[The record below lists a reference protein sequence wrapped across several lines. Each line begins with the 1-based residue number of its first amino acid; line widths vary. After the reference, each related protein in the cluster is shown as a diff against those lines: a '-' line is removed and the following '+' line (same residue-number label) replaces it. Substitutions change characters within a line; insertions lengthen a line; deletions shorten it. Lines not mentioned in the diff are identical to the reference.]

1 MSGLTGRR
9 RFGCAPTS
17 RPWPNVLPHW
27 LRSLLRGADRM
38 EEREA
43 SIGEVAT
50 AERLMLTAFRKNLD
64 ELLAGRADP
73 RPRADDDKAIFAL
86 ADQAVKQY
94 HAATARNPDLPRLS
108 AVQCWEIRQRLY
120 VSHSALGPLGQLLAV
135 DGVEDIHIN
144 GTRSGYLEYGD
155 RREPLPVTYSSEDDL
170 IDIVKYYAEQGGKHF
185 DPANP
190 MVTVTLRDGS
200 RLNAILPPVAKP
212 LVITIRK
219 QQLRRFLSLKDL
231 EREDA
236 IPAQAIPILDAAV
249 RARLNTVIC
258 GPTGSGKTT
267 MARILALLV
276 PPGERTRVLET
287 ETELWLHELREE
299 DFFSLEERDANVE
312 GAGRVSL
319 QDLFQRGA
327 LRQRPRR
334 IIVGEVRGKEALD
347 MLHAMTSGHDGSLTT
362 VHASSPRLCLNRLQ
376 MLAMSADPNLSP
388 LVVNQM
394 VGTGVDM
401 VIQLGMFKRGERLS
415 RRMTRLCFVDH
426 NIEDPSMGPIVQ
438 QICRYR
444 LAEDDWEWEPE
455 AVRFLPGKIRD
466 KF

>member
-1 MSGLTGRR
+1 
-9 RFGCAPTS
+9 
-17 RPWPNVLPHW
+17 
-27 LRSLLRGADRM
+27 M

-43 SIGEVAT
+43 SNSEIAT

-64 ELLAGRADP
+64 ELLADRADP
-73 RPRADDDKAIFAL
+73 RPRPDDDKAIFAL

-94 HAATARNPDLPRLS
+94 HAATARTPDVPRLS

-249 RARLNTVIC
+249 RARLNAVIC

-276 PPGERTRVLET
+276 PPGERTCVLET

-347 MLHAMTSGHDGSLTT
+347 MLHAMTSGHDGSFTT
-362 VHASSPRLCLNRLQ
+362 LHASGPRAALNRLEV
-376 MLAMSADPNLSP
+376 LAMSADPHLAP
-388 LVVNQM
+388 TVVRQM
-394 VGTGVDM
+394 VAGAVDLIVHLGTYQRGDTACRR
-401 VIQLGMFKRGERLS
+401 LGSLA
-415 RRMTRLCFVDH
+415 FVAE
-426 NIEDPSMGPIVQ
+426 NPEDPFGGALLQ
-438 QICRYR
+438 EFCRYVPQS
-444 LAEDDWEWEPE
+444 DDWQWESAALLHIPTK
-455 AVRFLPGKIRD
+455 VRD
-466 KF
+466 KLELVGVEPAGLLFQTIGHA

>member
-1 MSGLTGRR
+1 
-9 RFGCAPTS
+9 
-17 RPWPNVLPHW
+17 
-27 LRSLLRGADRM
+27 M
-38 EEREA
+38 EDHEA
-43 SIGEVAT
+43 SNSEVAT

-249 RARLNTVIC
+249 RARLNAVIC

-276 PPGERTRVLET
+276 PPGERTCVLET

-347 MLHAMTSGHDGSLTT
+347 MLHAMTSGHDGSFTT
-362 VHASSPRLCLNRLQ
+362 LHASGPRAALNRLEV
-376 MLAMSADPNLSP
+376 LALSADPHLAP
-388 LVVNQM
+388 TVVRQM
-394 VGTGVDM
+394 VAGAVDLIVHLGTYQRGD
-401 VIQLGMFKRGERLS
+401 IACRRLGSLA
-415 RRMTRLCFVDH
+415 FVAE
-426 NIEDPSMGPIVQ
+426 NPEDPFGGALLQ
-438 QICRYR
+438 EFCRYVPQS
-444 LAEDDWEWEPE
+444 DDWQWESAALLHIPTK
-455 AVRFLPGKIRD
+455 VRD
-466 KF
+466 KLELVGVEPAGLLFQTIGHA

>member
-1 MSGLTGRR
+1 
-9 RFGCAPTS
+9 
-17 RPWPNVLPHW
+17 
-27 LRSLLRGADRM
+27 M

-43 SIGEVAT
+43 SNNEVAT

-120 VSHSALGPLGQLLAV
+120 VSHSALGPLGQLLAL

-144 GTRSGYLEYGD
+144 GTRSGYLDYGD

-249 RARLNTVIC
+249 RARLNAVIC

-276 PPGERTRVLET
+276 APGERTCVLET
-287 ETELWLHELREE
+287 ETELWLHELRDE

-312 GAGRVSL
+312 GAGQVTL

-347 MLHAMTSGHDGSLTT
+347 MLHAMTSGHDGSFTT
-362 VHASSPRLCLNRLQ
+362 LHASGPRAALNRLEV
-376 MLAMSADPNLSP
+376 LAMSADPHLAP
-388 LVVNQM
+388 TVVRQM
-394 VGTGVDM
+394 VAGAVDLIVHLGTYQRGDTACRR
-401 VIQLGMFKRGERLS
+401 LGSLA
-415 RRMTRLCFVDH
+415 FVAE
-426 NIEDPSMGPIVQ
+426 NPEDPFGGALVQ
-438 QICRYR
+438 EFCRYVPQS
-444 LAEDDWEWEPE
+444 DDWQWESAALAHVPTK
-455 AVRFLPGKIRD
+455 VRD
-466 KF
+466 KLELVGVEPAGLLFQTIGHA

>member
-9 RFGCAPTS
+9 CSGCAPTS
-17 RPWPNVLPHW
+17 RPWASILPPR
-27 LRSLLRGADRM
+27 LRSLRRGADRM

-43 SIGEVAT
+43 SKSEVAT

-170 IDIVKYYAEQGGKHF
+170 TDIVKYYAEQGGKHF

-190 MVTVTLRDGS
+190 MVTVTL
-200 RLNAILPPVAKP
+200 
-212 LVITIRK
+212 RK

-249 RARLNTVIC
+249 RARLNAVIC

-276 PPGERTRVLET
+276 PPGERTCVLET

-347 MLHAMTSGHDGSLTT
+347 MLHAMTSGHDGSFTT
-362 VHASSPRLCLNRLQ
+362 LHASGPRAALNRLEV
-376 MLAMSADPNLSP
+376 LAMSADPHLAP
-388 LVVNQM
+388 TVVRQM
-394 VGTGVDM
+394 VAGAVDLIVHLGTYQRGDTACRR
-401 VIQLGMFKRGERLS
+401 LGSLA
-415 RRMTRLCFVDH
+415 FVAE
-426 NIEDPSMGPIVQ
+426 NPEDPFGGALLQEFCCYVPQS
-438 QICRYR
+438 
-444 LAEDDWEWEPE
+444 DDWQWESAALLHIPTK
-455 AVRFLPGKIRD
+455 VRD
-466 KF
+466 KLELVGVEPAGLLFQTVGHA

>member
-1 MSGLTGRR
+1 
-9 RFGCAPTS
+9 
-17 RPWPNVLPHW
+17 
-27 LRSLLRGADRM
+27 M

-43 SIGEVAT
+43 SNSEVAT

-94 HAATARNPDLPRLS
+94 HAATARNTDLPRLS

-170 IDIVKYYAEQGGKHF
+170 TDIVKYYAEQGGKHF

-276 PPGERTRVLET
+276 PPGERTCVLET

-347 MLHAMTSGHDGSLTT
+347 MLHAMTSGHDGSFTT
-362 VHASSPRLCLNRLQ
+362 LHASGPRAALNRLEV
-376 MLAMSADPNLSP
+376 LAMSADPHLAP
-388 LVVNQM
+388 TVVRQM
-394 VGTGVDM
+394 VAGAVDLIVHLGTYQRGDTACRR
-401 VIQLGMFKRGERLS
+401 LGSLA
-415 RRMTRLCFVDH
+415 FVAE
-426 NIEDPSMGPIVQ
+426 NPEDPFGGALLQ
-438 QICRYR
+438 EFCRYVPQS
-444 LAEDDWEWEPE
+444 DDWQWESAALLHIPTK
-455 AVRFLPGKIRD
+455 VRAKLELVGVEPAGLLFQTIGHA
-466 KF
+466 

>member
-17 RPWPNVLPHW
+17 RPWLGVLPLW

-43 SIGEVAT
+43 SNSEVAT

-64 ELLAGRADP
+64 ELLAGRSDP

-94 HAATARNPDLPRLS
+94 HAATARSPELARLS
-108 AVQCWEIRQRLY
+108 AVQYWEIRQRLY
-120 VSHSALGPLGQLLAV
+120 VTHSALGPLGELLAL

-144 GTRSGYLEYGD
+144 GTRAAYLEYGD
-155 RREPLPVTYSSEDDL
+155 RREALSLAYSSEDDL
-170 IDIVKYYAEQGGKHF
+170 TELVKYYAEQGGKHF
-185 DPANP
+185 DPANT

-212 LVITIRK
+212 LVITVRK

-236 IPAQAIPILDAAV
+236 IPVQAIPILDAAV
-249 RARLNTVIC
+249 RARLNAVIC

-276 PPGERTRVLET
+276 PPGERTCVLET

-299 DFFSLEERDANVE
+299 DFFSLEE
-312 GAGRVSL
+312 
-319 QDLFQRGA
+319 
-327 LRQRPRR
+327 
-334 IIVGEVRGKEALD
+334 
-347 MLHAMTSGHDGSLTT
+347 
-362 VHASSPRLCLNRLQ
+362 
-376 MLAMSADPNLSP
+376 
-388 LVVNQM
+388 
-394 VGTGVDM
+394 
-401 VIQLGMFKRGERLS
+401 
-415 RRMTRLCFVDH
+415 
-426 NIEDPSMGPIVQ
+426 
-438 QICRYR
+438 
-444 LAEDDWEWEPE
+444 
-455 AVRFLPGKIRD
+455 
-466 KF
+466 

>member
-1 MSGLTGRR
+1 M
-9 RFGCAPTS
+9 
-17 RPWPNVLPHW
+17 
-27 LRSLLRGADRM
+27 DQ
-38 EEREA
+38 REA
-43 SIGEVAT
+43 SAGDVAA
-50 AERLMLTAFRKNLD
+50 AEGLILTAFRKHLD
-64 ELLAGRADP
+64 ELLAGRPDP
-73 RPRADDDKAIFAL
+73 RPRSDDDRAIFAL

-108 AVQCWEIRQRLY
+108 AVQYWEIRQRLY
-120 VSHSALGPLGQLLAV
+120 VTHSALGPLGELLAI

-144 GTRSGYLEYGD
+144 GARSAYLEYGD
-155 RREPLPVTYSSEDDL
+155 RREPLPVTYPSEDDL
-170 IDIVKYYAEQGGKHF
+170 IDLVKYYAEQGGKHF

-219 QQLRRFLSLKDL
+219 QQLRRFLYLRDL
-231 EREDA
+231 EAQAA
-236 IPAQAIPILDAAV
+236 IPPQAIPFLEAAV

-267 MARILALLV
+267 LARILALLI
-276 PPGERTRVLET
+276 PRGERTCVLET
-287 ETELWLHELREE
+287 ETELWLHELRDE

-312 GAGRVSL
+312 GAGRVTL

-362 VHASSPRLCLNRLQ
+362 LHASGPRAALNRLEV
-376 MLAMSADPNLSP
+376 LATSADPHLAP
-388 LVVNQM
+388 TVVRQM
-394 VGTGVDM
+394 VAGAVDLIVHLGTYQRGDRACRR
-401 VIQLGMFKRGERLS
+401 LGSLA
-415 RRMTRLCFVDH
+415 FVAE
-426 NIEDPSMGPIVQ
+426 NPEDPFGGVLLQ
-438 QICRYR
+438 EFCRYQP
-444 LAEDDWEWEPE
+444 ASDDWHWE
-455 AVRFLPGKIRD
+455 AAALAHLPAKIRD
-466 KF
+466 KLELAGFGPAGLAFQVIGRD

>member
-1 MSGLTGRR
+1 
-9 RFGCAPTS
+9 
-17 RPWPNVLPHW
+17 
-27 LRSLLRGADRM
+27 M
-38 EEREA
+38 EVHDA
-43 SIGEVAT
+43 SSGEVAT
-50 AERLMLTAFRKNLD
+50 AERLMLSAFRKNLD

-73 RPRADDDKAIFAL
+73 RPRAEDEKAIFAL

-94 HAATARNPDLPRLS
+94 HAATARDPDLPRLS
-108 AVQCWEIRQRLY
+108 PVQYWEIRQRLY
-120 VSHSALGPLGQLLAV
+120 VTHSALGPLGELLAL

-170 IDIVKYYAEQGGKHF
+170 IDLVKYYAEQGGKHF

-190 MVTVTLRDGS
+190 LVTVTLRDGS

-219 QQLRRFLSLKDL
+219 QQLRRFLVLQDL
-231 EREDA
+231 EREGA
-236 IPAQAIPILDAAV
+236 IPAQAIPCLDAAV

-267 MARILALLV
+267 LARILALLI
-276 PPGERTRVLET
+276 PPGERTCVLET

-312 GAGRVSL
+312 GAGRVTL

-334 IIVGEVRGKEALD
+334 IIVGEARGKEALD

-362 VHASSPRLCLNRLQ
+362 LHASGPRAALNRLEV
-376 MLAMSADPNLSP
+376 LATSADPHLAP
-388 LVVNQM
+388 TVVRQM
-394 VGTGVDM
+394 VAGAVDLIIHLGTY
-401 VIQLGMFKRGERLS
+401 QRGDGAS
-415 RRMTRLCFVDH
+415 RRLGSLAFVAE
-426 NIEDPSMGPIVQ
+426 NPEDPFGGALLQ
-438 QICRYR
+438 EFCRYVPP
-444 LAEDDWEWEPE
+444 LDDWQWDS
-455 AVRFLPGKIRD
+455 AALAHVPGKVRD
-466 KF
+466 KLELAAIEPAALLFQTIGHG

>member
-1 MSGLTGRR
+1 
-9 RFGCAPTS
+9 
-17 RPWPNVLPHW
+17 
-27 LRSLLRGADRM
+27 M

-43 SIGEVAT
+43 SDSEVAT

-73 RPRADDDKAIFAL
+73 RPRADDDKSIFAL

-249 RARLNTVIC
+249 RARLNAVIC

-276 PPGERTRVLET
+276 PPGERTCVLET

-347 MLHAMTSGHDGSLTT
+347 MLHAMTSGHDGSFTT
-362 VHASSPRLCLNRLQ
+362 LHASGPRAALNRLEV
-376 MLAMSADPNLSP
+376 LAMSADPHLAP
-388 LVVNQM
+388 TVVRQM
-394 VGTGVDM
+394 VAGAVDLIVHLGTYQRGDTACRR
-401 VIQLGMFKRGERLS
+401 LGSLA
-415 RRMTRLCFVDH
+415 FVAE
-426 NIEDPSMGPIVQ
+426 NPEDPFGGALLQ
-438 QICRYR
+438 EFCRYVPQS
-444 LAEDDWEWEPE
+444 DDWQWESAALLHIPTK
-455 AVRFLPGKIRD
+455 VRD
-466 KF
+466 KLELVGVEPAGLLFQTIGHA